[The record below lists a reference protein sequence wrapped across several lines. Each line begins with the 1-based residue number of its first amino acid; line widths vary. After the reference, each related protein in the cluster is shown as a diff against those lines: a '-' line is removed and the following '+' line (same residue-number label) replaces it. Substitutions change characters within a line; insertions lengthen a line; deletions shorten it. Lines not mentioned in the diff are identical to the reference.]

1 MQSLQKIKDF
11 GLLVGQANKLGM
23 TEVKLSRVDAVALLA
38 EINILLAYVV
48 EKQSANEPTTTSSIS
63 GGGFN

>member
-23 TEVKLSRVDAVALLA
+23 TEVKLSREDAVALLA
-38 EINILLAYVV
+38 EINILLASVL
-48 EKQSANEPTTTSSIS
+48 EKQPTATTTVASSIS

>member
-11 GLLVGQANKLGM
+11 SLLVSQANKLGM
-23 TEVKLSRVDAVALLA
+23 TEVKLPREDAVALLA
-38 EINILLAYVV
+38 EINVLLASVL
-48 EKQSANEPTTTSSIS
+48 EKPAVTTTAVSSSIS

>member
-23 TEVKLSRVDAVALLA
+23 TEVKLSRQDAVELLA
-38 EINILLAYVV
+38 EINILLATVIEKPVV
-48 EKQSANEPTTTSSIS
+48 TSTTAPSIS

>member
-11 GLLVGQANKLGM
+11 SLLVGQANKLGM
-23 TEVKLSRVDAVALLA
+23 TEIKLSREEAIALLA
-38 EINILLAYVV
+38 EINILLASVI
-48 EKQSANEPTTTSSIS
+48 EKQPAQTATISSIS

>member
-23 TEVKLSRVDAVALLA
+23 AEVKLSRQDAVELLA
-38 EINILLAYVV
+38 EINILLATVI
-48 EKQSANEPTTTSSIS
+48 EKPVPTSTTAP
-63 GGGFN
+63 

>member
-11 GLLVGQANKLGM
+11 SLLVGQANKLGM
-23 TEVKLSRVDAVALLA
+23 TEVKLSREDAVALMA
-38 EINILLAYVV
+38 EINILLASVL
-48 EKQSANEPTTTSSIS
+48 EKQPTQPATIASIS

>member
-23 TEVKLSRVDAVALLA
+23 TEVKLTREDAIALLA
-38 EINILLAYVV
+38 EINVLLASVL
-48 EKQSANEPTTTSSIS
+48 EKPAPTGATVSSSIS

>member
-23 TEVKLSRVDAVALLA
+23 TEVRLTREDAIALLA
-38 EINILLAYVV
+38 EINVLLASVL
-48 EKQSANEPTTTSSIS
+48 EKPAPTTATASSSIS

>member
-23 TEVKLSRVDAVALLA
+23 TEVKLTREDAVALLA
-38 EINILLAYVV
+38 EINVLLASVL
-48 EKQSANEPTTTSSIS
+48 EKPSSTASTTGSSIS

>member
-23 TEVKLSRVDAVALLA
+23 AEVKLNRVDAVSLLA
-38 EINILLAYVV
+38 EINMLLAYVI
-48 EKQSANEPTTTSSIS
+48 EKQSTTEPVATSSVS
-63 GGGFN
+63 GGDFN

>member
-11 GLLVGQANKLGM
+11 SLLVGQANKLGM
-23 TEVKLSRVDAVALLA
+23 TEVKLSREDAVALLA
-38 EINILLAYVV
+38 EINVLLASVL
-48 EKQSANEPTTTSSIS
+48 EKPATATTTASSSIS

>member
-11 GLLVGQANKLGM
+11 GLLVSQANKLGM
-23 TEVKLSRVDAVALLA
+23 TEIKLDRVDAIALLA

-48 EKQSANEPTTTSSIS
+48 EKQSANEPVTTSSIS

>member
-23 TEVKLSRVDAVALLA
+23 TEVKLTREDAIALLA
-38 EINILLAYVV
+38 EINVLLASVL
-48 EKQSANEPTTTSSIS
+48 EKPSTTVSTVSSSIS